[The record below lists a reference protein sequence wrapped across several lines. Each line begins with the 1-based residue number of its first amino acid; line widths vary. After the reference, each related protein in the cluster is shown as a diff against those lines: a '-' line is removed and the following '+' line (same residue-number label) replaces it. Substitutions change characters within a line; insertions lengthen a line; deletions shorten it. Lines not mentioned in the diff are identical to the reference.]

1 MNVDVKT
8 VSNSQ
13 KQLTITVPG
22 TLVQT
27 EMDRAFRSLA
37 RNVQIRGFRKG
48 KVPQRILEARF
59 GDRVRSDVASTL
71 IQSGFSDAL
80 TSQDIQPIS
89 QPQLTDTDAVVRG
102 QDFCFTVT
110 VEVRPDIELKNYTGM
125 DVVFP
130 AVDVNDEEVEMAVN
144 MELQRQA
151 RVVEVTDRASEAG
164 DNLLTSLRILDG
176 DEEVLSEPG
185 TMVRTSA
192 DPYYR
197 GIESLLIGEKAGSDV
212 SGEVTF
218 ADDAMAEGVAGKTLT
233 VEAKI
238 LSIQTMEAP
247 ELTDEVAG
255 ELDYEGGVKGMRSTI
270 RMRMEATRTE
280 NSRNQARANLLEV
293 IIASNPLDVPNG
305 MIESSLSM
313 LKQEL
318 QYQQAMQT
326 GQDPASITFAP
337 SQLADLRARAEFA
350 AQSSLILEFVGKK
363 ENVEV
368 ADADLDQKMN
378 ELAEQQGQNIELIKG
393 YFNTQERLDDL
404 RARLQEEK
412 TLDWLLERANLV
424 APSPADDAPAKA
436 APAKKKKA
444 AKKSTKAKAEPA
456 APAAGGGDLSA
467 MKVGELKALAKE
479 RGLKGYSKM
488 KRADLIEALS

>member
-13 KQLTITVPG
+13 KQLVITVPG
-22 TLVQT
+22 TMVQS

-59 GDRVRSDVASTL
+59 GDRVRADVANTL

-80 TSQDIQPIS
+80 SSQEIEPIS
-89 QPQLTDTDAVVRG
+89 QPQLTDTEAIVRG
-102 QDFCFTVT
+102 KDFSFTVT
-110 VEVRPDIELKNYTGM
+110 VEVRPDIELANYTGM

-130 AVDVNDEEVEMAVN
+130 AVEVSDDEVDMAVN

-151 RVVEVTDRASEAG
+151 RVVEVTDRATEAG

-176 DEEVLSEPG
+176 DDEVLSEPG

-197 GIESLLIGEKAGSDV
+197 GIESLLVGQKAGADV

-218 ADDAMAEGVAGKTLT
+218 ADDALAEAVAGKTLT

-255 ELDYEGGVKGMRSTI
+255 ELDYEGGVKGMRSTV
-270 RMRMEATRTE
+270 RMRMESTRTE
-280 NSRNQARANLLEV
+280 NSRNQARANLLEA
-293 IIASNPLDVPNG
+293 IIAANPLDVPNG
-305 MIESSLSM
+305 MIESSLAM

-326 GQDPASITFAP
+326 GQDPSSITFAP
-337 SQLADLRARAEFA
+337 SQLADLRARAQFA

-363 ENVEV
+363 EKIEV
-368 ADADLDQKMN
+368 ADTDLDQKMN

-424 APSPADDAPAKA
+424 APSPTEDAPAKK
-436 APAKKKKA
+436 APAKKKA
-444 AKKSTKAKAEPA
+444 AKKKAAKAKAEPA
-456 APAAGGGDLSA
+456 ADSGIDLND

-488 KRADLIEALS
+488 KRAELIEALS

>member
-13 KQLTITVPG
+13 KQLVITVPG

-59 GDRVRSDVASTL
+59 GDRVRADVANTL
-71 IQSGFSDAL
+71 IQSGFTDAL
-80 TSQDIQPIS
+80 SSQEIQPIS
-89 QPQLTDTDAVVRG
+89 QPQLTDTDALVRG
-102 QDFCFTVT
+102 KDFSFTVT
-110 VEVRPDIELKNYTGM
+110 VEVRPDIELETYTGM

-130 AVDVNDEEVEMAVN
+130 NVDVSDEEVDMAVN

-151 RVVEVTDRASEAG
+151 RVVEVTERASEAG

-176 DEEVLSEPG
+176 DTEVLSEPG
-185 TMVRTSA
+185 TMIRTSA

-197 GIESLLIGEKAGSDV
+197 GIESLLVGQDAGSEV
-212 SGEVTF
+212 SGEVSF
-218 ADDAMAEGVAGKTLT
+218 AEDALTEAVAGKTLT

-247 ELTDEVAG
+247 ELTDDVAG
-255 ELDYEGGVKGMRSTI
+255 ELDYEGGVQGMRATV
-270 RMRMEATRTE
+270 RMRMETTRTE
-280 NSRNQARANLLEV
+280 NARNQARANLLEA
-293 IIASNPLDVPNG
+293 IIGANALDVPNG
-305 MIESSLSM
+305 MIESSLAM

-326 GQDPASITFAP
+326 GQDPSTITFDP

-350 AQSSLILEFVGKK
+350 AKSSLILEFVGKK
-363 ENVEV
+363 ESIEVVE
-368 ADADLDQKMN
+368 ADLDQKMN
-378 ELAEQQGQNIELIKG
+378 ELAEQQGQNLELIKG

-404 RARLQEEK
+404 RARLLEEK
-412 TLDWLLERANLV
+412 TLDWLLEHANLV
-424 APSPADDAPAKA
+424 APSPAADAPAKK
-436 APAKKKKA
+436 APAKKA
-444 AKKSTKAKAEPA
+444 AKKKTAKAKAEAA
-456 APAAGGGDLSA
+456 APADSGIDLSA

-488 KRADLIEALS
+488 KRAELIEALS

>member
-13 KQLTITVPG
+13 KQLKITVPG

-59 GDRVRSDVASTL
+59 GDRVRADVASTL

-80 TSQDIQPIS
+80 SSQEIQPIS

-110 VEVRPDIELKNYTGM
+110 VEVRPDIELENYTGM

-176 DEEVLSEPG
+176 DDEVLSEPG

-197 GIESLLIGEKAGSDV
+197 GIESLLVGQKAGSDV

-350 AQSSLILEFVGKK
+350 AKSSLILEFVGKK

-424 APSPADDAPAKA
+424 APSAAGDAPAKA

-444 AKKSTKAKAEPA
+444 AKKSAKAKAEPA
-456 APAAGGGDLSA
+456 APPASGGDLST